1 MQRSHLRT
9 FAALAFTRRGS
20 SGLAIRLLEPEV
32 TPEFGEIE
40 RCAWNALLLVFHLLE
55 QVVDS
60 GTSAGGAHRLARGH
74 SVEGRKGMI
83 GPVGIVAALEFEQRL
98 FGN

>member
-9 FAALAFTRRGS
+9 FAALAFTPPRQLRVGHPATRAGGHAGVRRNRT
-20 SGLAIRLLEPEV
+20 LRL
-32 TPEFGEIE
+32 E
-40 RCAWNALLLVFHLLE
+40 RAAPGFHLLE

-83 GPVGIVAALEFEQRL
+83 GPVGIVAALDFEQRL